1 MSRKSNVSNGDFCQ
15 KTLPSKRKPHPETAW
30 KKIGADLWVHQ
41 GKQFLLVIDYYS
53 RFPEIAFTSGTTNDA
68 VINKL
73 KDMFAKWGIPH
84 EIVSDNG
91 PPFASDQLYKFSHE
105 YDFKH
110 TFTSPYCQ
118 QANGEAESVVRI
130 AKILKQSDPFFHLCP
145 TELHP
150 THPQV

>member
-41 GKQFLLVIDYYS
+41 
-53 RFPEIAFTSGTTNDA
+53 
-68 VINKL
+68 
-73 KDMFAKWGIPH
+73 
-84 EIVSDNG
+84 G